1 MRPNGL
7 PPPCFR
13 LLAGLCALA
22 CTPPPGTKPPQA
34 SPQTQVAEVE
44 ATAVEDASAS
54 DSNDNATEQQ
64 QDVPVETPLLEL
76 ATTRASLIEGPLEDA
91 CGDGEYAPSDEA
103 ALVLPNALPA
113 TYRRVAP
120 LTCESPPFSTQR
132 LLIAT
137 SAGTFQSEFV
147 LYFSMAVSG
156 AQTGGTTVHE
166 ITLKQIVRGGP
177 PELVVRV
184 QGNLSSGGSS
194 PDYYETQTEELYL
207 CGLSKDGVPACS
219 EPLRVSLNHQG
230 DDGNRTYA
238 LDVEFPEEGG
248 VLLSSGSA
256 ALDDEAQSLIGYYQ
270 LMLP

>member
-1 MRPNGL
+1 MRLNGQL
-7 PPPCFR
+7 CSF
-13 LLAGLCALA
+13 LLGSLFALA
-22 CTPPPGTKPPQA
+22 CAPPPGAKPPHTAPTTQA
-34 SPQTQVAEVE
+34 PEQEPSEVKG
-44 ATAVEDASAS
+44 APAGN
-54 DSNDNATEQQ
+54 DSNNNVTAQQ

-238 LDVEFPEEGG
+238 LDVDFPEEGG